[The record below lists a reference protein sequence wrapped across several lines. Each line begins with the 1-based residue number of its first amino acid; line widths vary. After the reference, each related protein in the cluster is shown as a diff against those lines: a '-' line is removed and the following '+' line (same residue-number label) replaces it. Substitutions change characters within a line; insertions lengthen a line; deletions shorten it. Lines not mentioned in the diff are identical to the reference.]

1 MTPHRLCPA
10 SATPSRWLLT
20 GCHLERLRSD
30 LLPFAAAVWYN
41 IATIRANSGDPHAT
55 ARHQSR
61 TGLSG
66 APLGARLDD
75 GVRDPRRG
83 AAERDFG
90 AADGVSRLEP
100 VDARGS
106 RTSRG
111 IEERLRGLF
120 RPSSPARY
128 GDLRHLPRLRSYR

>member
-30 LLPFAAAVWYN
+30 LLSFAAAVWYN

-61 TGLSG
+61 AGLSG

-83 AAERDFG
+83 AAERAFG
-90 AADGVSRLEP
+90 AADGVSDLER
-100 VDARGS
+100 VDAGGARKS
-106 RTSRG
+106 HG
-111 IEERLRGLF
+111 IEDVLRVPFG
-120 RPSSPARY
+120 PASPR
-128 GDLRHLPRLRSYR
+128 R